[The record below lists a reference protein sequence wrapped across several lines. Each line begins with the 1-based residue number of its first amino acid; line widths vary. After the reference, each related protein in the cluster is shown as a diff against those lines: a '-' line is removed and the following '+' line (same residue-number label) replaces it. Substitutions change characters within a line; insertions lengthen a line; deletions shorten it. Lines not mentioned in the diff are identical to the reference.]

1 MFLEAVTSRCA
12 HLQQV
17 AYHFEDARSH
27 VLVHSS
33 TAIRGILFID
43 MFVFVF
49 SPVGAPCPEF
59 IWPTRT
65 WNGINLL
72 QSTHRHS
79 GNSNLKVHRVLR
91 PGERI
96 ALFEYDHELPAESPE
111 DMAESMRK
119 INKYAAMPTNS
130 PSHPGFFKQMLADAG
145 FTDIVVRDYSDN
157 IRPMTRLF
165 FVLGIVPYLV
175 VRLFGLKRHFI
186 NTVAGVEAYR
196 GHGRWRHRQPS
207 PKTATPRDCHVEG
220 TGETAPTRS
229 PGAGLCNAEW
239 TALQGRSSGQSGHRQ
254 LGQTVF
260 CPTLDQPVI
269 VIPRTMPPASL
280 SALPVELL
288 VFIIEDLDRLKDIAA
303 LARIDRRLYDTA
315 NPFLYKRAA
324 ERGDAWPLAWAAQCG
339 VVKTLRLALA
349 VGLDPNL
356 QLVDQLPSNEWQKA
370 TVTAKNA
377 ALGNGDDCVW
387 ESDNE
392 CDSNAVVEWSL
403 DADGS
408 DHATTLDTNQPSSSI
423 GASDHWGHAEDS
435 ETDSESDVL
444 MDDIMSSDTDDSS
457 SSFDGHYGGAGLGPR
472 VPTRGPG
479 TVTRRFHPIH
489 LAVRG
494 GHKEIVEILLDHG
507 VSVIACSENFC
518 GCAHLYGVLNALE
531 SPENSHVPHWSP
543 LHIAICHS
551 WSEIAQ
557 LLLSRGAAPAMDLW
571 NPHGEHRGLEDAA
584 TALHHAAAMGLTDV
598 VRYLVDN
605 KIQTNVDVKDN
616 KTLTPLYHAY
626 ANGRFDSTLPLL
638 LQLGANINVETKM
651 YIPYTTITPLGE
663 ACRLGAFPDVD
674 KMADLG
680 ADVNHGFTLTT
691 NGGGLS
697 PLHMCSMPS
706 ARPAGQSPLD
716 ICEDERAIPRMK
728 TIEHLVSKG
737 AIVDAKDCYGDTPLM
752 AAAQHCNVPA
762 IRALIKAGA
771 NINAKNAMGRT
782 ALMQAVVGPSNKAM
796 VPAKVNH
803 NALAQTMRALL
814 NAGARIDETDL
825 DGSSMLHLP
834 FRRQKSYDE
843 LQLFM
848 LRFFLN
854 LPEIE
859 KLFTITDNRGWTPF
873 VNAFM
878 TPNIAACDIFVRKGC
893 LRYGLL
899 PDILKDLFRYAVKD
913 APLASMDSLL
923 EIVLDLDTD
932 RLLTSDP
939 SLFMTMFNQA
949 NQRALQ
955 ALETIAR
962 RGVPSFT
969 PADSTRLLCY
979 ALRNMKLSVAYS
991 LIDAGAN
998 VNTPDESGEYPLA
1011 LFVKNAIMQ
1020 SPALAMP
1027 SAEQLLLAFIHHD
1040 ANFHLPIRPGSSER
1054 ILSRVIALEA
1064 EEALTL
1070 ILKSRPLANDP
1081 RAANGFYLH
1090 SALSITAA
1098 QRLSN
1103 EKVIDIILS
1112 AGPDLTEVNRAGD
1125 TPLSVLLKSLCRE
1138 RRWTWKYH
1146 RFIRALVSPDL
1157 DINRHNNDGKSI
1169 VDYLEDLMHPK
1180 NGGAGQ
1186 TTFLTRRLRLF
1197 DMEGGGKS
1205 LKFLPRP
1212 QKRVRPRNIAGS

>member
-1 MFLEAVTSRCA
+1 MGLPAAALSGQPCRVAAAVSADTGSTDAFLPIFQFHE
-12 HLQQV
+12 
-17 AYHFEDARSH
+17 
-27 VLVHSS
+27 
-33 TAIRGILFID
+33 
-43 MFVFVF
+43 
-49 SPVGAPCPEF
+49 
-59 IWPTRT
+59 
-65 WNGINLL
+65 
-72 QSTHRHS
+72 
-79 GNSNLKVHRVLR
+79 VLR
-91 PGERI
+91 LLI
-96 ALFEYDHELPAESPE
+96 SLFDKEVSLPVCTQATASRPFFSFSFPLHVRYPKR
-111 DMAESMRK
+111 DSRFLR
-119 INKYAAMPTNS
+119 T
-130 PSHPGFFKQMLADAG
+130 PSQPH
-145 FTDIVVRDYSDN
+145 
-157 IRPMTRLF
+157 
-165 FVLGIVPYLV
+165 
-175 VRLFGLKRHFI
+175 
-186 NTVAGVEAYR
+186 TVASKEGSFRVAPR
-196 GHGRWRHRQPS
+196 GSTYSRR
-207 PKTATPRDCHVEG
+207 ATM
-220 TGETAPTRS
+220 A
-229 PGAGLCNAEW
+229 
-239 TALQGRSSGQSGHRQ
+239 
-254 LGQTVF
+254 
-260 CPTLDQPVI
+260 
-269 VIPRTMPPASL
+269 PASL
-280 SALPVELL
+280 SALPNELL
-288 VFIIEDLDRLKDIAA
+288 EFIIEDLDRLKDIAS
-303 LARIDRRLYDTA
+303 LARTDKRLYDAA
-315 NPFLYKRAA
+315 NSYLYRRAA

-339 VVKTLRLALA
+339 MVKTLKMALA
-349 VGLDPNL
+349 VGLDPNI
-356 QLVDQLPSNEWQKA
+356 QLVDQLPSSEWQKA
-370 TVTAKNA
+370 TATAKSA
-377 ALGNGDDCVW
+377 ALGNADDCVW

-392 CDSNAVVEWSL
+392 CESNAVVEWSL
-403 DADGS
+403 DAEES

-435 ETDSESDVL
+435 ESDSESDVL
-444 MDDIMSSDTDDSS
+444 MDDMMSSDTDDST
-457 SSFDGHYGGAGLGPR
+457 SSFDGHYGAGLGPR
-472 VPTRGPG
+472 IPTRSPG

-494 GHKEIVEILLDHG
+494 GHTEIVQILLDHG

-518 GCAHLYGVLNALE
+518 GCTHLYGVLNALE

-551 WSEIAQ
+551 RSDVAQ
-557 LLLSRGAAPAMDLW
+557 LLLSRGATPAMDLW
-571 NPHGEHRGLEDAA
+571 NPHGEHRGLEDGA

-638 LQLGANINVETKM
+638 LELGANINVETKM

-663 ACRLGAFPDVD
+663 ACRLGAFQDVD
-674 KMADLG
+674 KMAELG
-680 ADVNHGFTLTT
+680 ADVNRGFMLTT

-716 ICEDERAIPRMK
+716 ICEDERAIPRMR
-728 TIEHLVSKG
+728 TMQSLVSKG
-737 AIVDAKDCYGDTPLM
+737 AVVDAKDCYGDTPLM

-762 IRALIKAGA
+762 VKALIKAGA
-771 NINAKNAMGRT
+771 DVHARNAMGRT
-782 ALMQAVVGPSNKAM
+782 ALMQAIVGPSNKAM
-796 VPAKVNH
+796 APAKVNH

-814 NAGARIDETDL
+814 HAGARIDETDL

-843 LQLFM
+843 LQLFT

-854 LPEIE
+854 LPGIE
-859 KLFTITDNRGWTPF
+859 KLFSITDNRGWTPF

-893 LRYGLL
+893 LRSGLE
-899 PDILKDLFRYAVKD
+899 PDVLRDLFRYAVND
-913 APLASMDSLL
+913 APTASMDSLL

-949 NQRALQ
+949 NQRATR

-962 RGVPSFT
+962 RGLPQFT
-969 PADSTRLLCY
+969 PVDSTRVLCH
-979 ALRNMKLSVAYS
+979 ALRTMELSVAYS
-991 LIDAGAN
+991 LIDAGAS
-998 VNTPDESGEYPLA
+998 VNTPDESGDYPLA

-1027 SAEQLLLAFIHHD
+1027 SAEQLLLAFLHHD

-1054 ILSRVIALEA
+1054 ILNRVIALEA

-1070 ILKSRPLANDP
+1070 IFKIQPLSNDP

-1090 SALSITAA
+1090 GALSLAA
-1098 QRLSN
+1098 GQRLCN
-1103 EKVIDIILS
+1103 EKVIDLILA

-1146 RFIRALVSPDL
+1146 RFIRALTSPGL
-1157 DINRHNNDGKSI
+1157 DINRQNIDRKSI

-1186 TTFLTRRLRLF
+1186 TTFLTRRLRLV
-1197 DMEGGGKS
+1197 DLEGGGKA

-1212 QKRVRPRNIAGS
+1212 QKRIRPRNIVDS